1 MKILKRTEFQHKQLS
16 SQRTGEVFS
25 HSVVLSE
32 LLGMQDIFVHHD
44 VIAPG
49 HRASSPHYHAE
60 VEEFVFIIKGTATIH
75 EGDEASFAK
84 PGDCVVFLPQNEN
97 KHFVANDSNEDLE
110 ILVVSKSLNT
120 VDVVY

>member
-1 MKILKRTEFQHKQLS
+1 MKIIKRAEFPHKQLS
-16 SQRTGEVFS
+16 SHRTGEVFS
-25 HSVVLSE
+25 RSVVLSE
-32 LLGMQDIFVHHD
+32 LVGMKDIFVHHD

-49 HRASSPHYHAE
+49 QRASSPHCHTE
-60 VEEFVFIIKGTATIH
+60 VEEFVFVIKGTATVH
-75 EGDEASFAK
+75 EGDQASFAG
-84 PGDCVVFLPQNEN
+84 PGDCAVFFPQNEN